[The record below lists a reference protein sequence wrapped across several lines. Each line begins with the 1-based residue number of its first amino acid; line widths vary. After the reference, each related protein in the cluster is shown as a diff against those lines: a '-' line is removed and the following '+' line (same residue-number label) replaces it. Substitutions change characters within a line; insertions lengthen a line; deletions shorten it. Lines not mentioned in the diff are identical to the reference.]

1 MSIEFINF
9 QTVNLISRE
18 DFEKL
23 APKSSKQDI
32 AQPPPPPPPS
42 LKVSSMSRRGRGRKH
57 EVSCL
62 LNSISNTF
70 LIY

>member
-1 MSIEFINF
+1 MKFF
-9 QTVNLISRE
+9 DLQTVNLISRE

-42 LKVSSMSRRGRGRKH
+42 LKVSSMSRRGRGRKQ
-57 EVSCL
+57 EVSSL
-62 LNSISNTF
+62 SN
-70 LIY
+70 